1 MLIVSVL
8 AVTLLIDNQSQRCTS
23 IAYHS
28 FRCQRIVGQR
38 ADGKAYTQAE

>member
-28 FRCQRIVGQR
+28 CSRCQHIVGQQ
-38 ADGKAYTQAE
+38 ADGMALTA